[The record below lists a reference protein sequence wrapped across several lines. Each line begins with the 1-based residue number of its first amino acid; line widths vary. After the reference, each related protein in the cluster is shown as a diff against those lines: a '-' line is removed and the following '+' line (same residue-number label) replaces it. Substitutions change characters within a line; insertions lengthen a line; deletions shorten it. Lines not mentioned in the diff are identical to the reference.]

1 MLQLSSVKIGS
12 LKWLSLSSNSSPA
25 IPAHPV
31 ASIHRRR
38 RFHPSSLQSP
48 SLPSI
53 VAAIAVASIHS
64 RTMNPN
70 EKEFSKCFDRLK
82 KRKTTTV
89 DSDLE
94 KRLAEIAAEIVPI
107 DILKEQMK
115 GHKDSANKAVAAE
128 KRSKNREDEAATVE
142 KRMKN

>member
-89 DSDLE
+89 DSDQ
-94 KRLAEIAAEIVPI
+94 
-107 DILKEQMK
+107 QMK